1 MKRIYLIVIV
11 IALFGLVV
19 AVPSC
24 SKKHSSSRPGVPGDT
39 GTGTG
44 TGTGG
49 GGDVGTP
56 TGDTVP
62 GNIDIGLASS
72 PEAPRYSGGGTA
84 VEMMVA
90 EDVNDFREENGL
102 NRLAWNDEIADAE
115 RSHAYDCTQG
125 GYFGHGARQAPLSH
139 YYVQRG
145 QFLKISGGSLYE
157 CALYECACWP
167 SDPKYAVKPMWAESP
182 GHRAA
187 LLNPTLKVHGV
198 GISADGKYVM
208 WSSLQ

>member
-1 MKRIYLIVIV
+1 MKRIYLPVI
-11 IALFGLVV
+11 IAV
-19 AVPSC
+19 AFSLLIAAPGC

-39 GTGTG
+39 GTGTATG

-49 GGDVGTP
+49 GDGDVGTP

-62 GNIDIGLASS
+62 GNIDIGLADS
-72 PEAPRYSGGGTA
+72 PEAPRYSGGGTT

-145 QFLKISGGSLYE
+145 QFLNISGGS
-157 CALYECACWP
+157 LYECACWP

-187 LLNPTLKVHGV
+187 LLPPF
-198 GISADGKYVM
+198 
-208 WSSLQ
+208 